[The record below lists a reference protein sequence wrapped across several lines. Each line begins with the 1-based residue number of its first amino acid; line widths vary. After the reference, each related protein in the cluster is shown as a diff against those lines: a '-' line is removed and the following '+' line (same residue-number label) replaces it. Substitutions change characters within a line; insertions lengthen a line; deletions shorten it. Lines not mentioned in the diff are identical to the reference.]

1 MVRKD
6 ETNAMVAR
14 MARVEAT
21 GEPHHVIQRGN
32 RSQKVFLKEEDKAE
46 YLKILNLQSKLFGL
60 EVWAYCLMDNHVHLI
75 VVPQQG
81 EGLKAGI
88 GEAHRLYTRM
98 INFREGWRG
107 YLWQGRF
114 KSFPLDERYLYAA
127 VRYVERNPVRAGI
140 VKKAEEYRWSSAMAH
155 VGNGEDEL
163 LSRFYLQDE
172 IKDWAGYLC
181 EEDGEEEMRALRRH
195 GATGR
200 PLGGRVFINNLEA
213 RLGRVLLK
221 QKPGPKR

>member
-1 MVRKD
+1 
-6 ETNAMVAR
+6 
-14 MARVEAT
+14 
-21 GEPHHVIQRGN
+21 
-32 RSQKVFLKEEDKAE
+32 
-46 YLKILNLQSKLFGL
+46 
-60 EVWAYCLMDNHVHLI
+60 
-75 VVPQQG
+75 
-81 EGLKAGI
+81 
-88 GEAHRLYTRM
+88 
-98 INFREGWRG
+98 
-107 YLWQGRF
+107 
-114 KSFPLDERYLYAA
+114 
-127 VRYVERNPVRAGI
+127 
-140 VKKAEEYRWSSAMAH
+140 MAH